1 MKYKHVSLDFSRHVD
16 EICLC
21 IFKLYVKRK
30 TVLKY
35 HMISGPP
42 CSPIFL
48 SLGFEETQL
57 C

>member
-48 SLGFEETQL
+48 SLVFEETQIF
-57 C
+57 